1 LKSGFCSWGILTAI
15 LTTLGVTF
23 FTSGARVGIAAPKLP
38 VGTALGGACAKLAT
52 VNVSITAVSV
62 VIETR
67 IVLLLDMTGS
77 NLSASGLR
85 DSRNPEV

>member
-1 LKSGFCSWGILTAI
+1 
-15 LTTLGVTF
+15 
-23 FTSGARVGIAAPKLP
+23 
-38 VGTALGGACAKLAT
+38 